1 MYSHAVDV
9 IDSYLIPPSLHLLD
23 SSFDQ
28 KKNRLVRRMHSGM
41 AYGCIEM
48 NIMIQFDELLI

>member
-28 KKNRLVRRMHSGM
+28 KKTGWSEGM